1 MPKKKVLLVA
11 NTDWYLYN
19 FRLSLGKF
27 LRDKGF
33 DVVFV
38 SPDGEYRESILR
50 NGFQHIKWH
59 LNRRSTSIFS
69 EVKAL
74 IELVRIYKKEN
85 PNLVHHFTIKPV
97 LYGSIASRFI
107 NIKAVVNSITGLGYI
122 FLSNDWKGKLLRL
135 LVFPIYKFSLS
146 HPNNFII
153 FENSF
158 DRDVF
163 LKNKF
168 IRKERSSIIQGVGVD
183 EVYYGYSSDPK
194 VEVPLVILPARM
206 LYDKGINTLV
216 EAAKKLKSMV
226 AVRIALVGDVDP
238 GNPSTIDVSTIRKWE
253 NDGLVEWWGF
263 QQDMRHIYQNCNIVT
278 LPSFGEGLP
287 TVLIESAASGRPI
300 VASDVAGCRDVVK
313 DGVNG
318 FLVPP
323 KDSEALA
330 NAIHTLI
337 NNPNMRV
344 EMGLEGRKLVLENF
358 TSKIVNENTYQIY
371 LEILNDKS

>member
-1 MPKKKVLLVA
+1 MPNNKVLLVA

-38 SPDGEYRESILR
+38 SPDGEYRENIIR

-59 LNRRSTSIFS
+59 LNRKSIFIFS
-69 EVKAL
+69 ELKSL
-74 IELVRIYKKEN
+74 IELLRIYKSEK
-85 PNLVHHFTIKPV
+85 PVLVHHFTIKPV
-97 LYGSIASRFI
+97 LYGSIASRFLK
-107 NIKAVVNSITGLGYI
+107 IKATVNSITGLGYI
-122 FLSNDWKGKLLRL
+122 FLSNEWKGKLLRY

-153 FENSF
+153 FENSY

-168 IRKERSSIIQGVGVD
+168 INKERSSIIQGVGVD
-183 EVYYGYSSDPK
+183 EDYYGYSPDPK
-194 VEVPLVILPARM
+194 LEVPFVILPARM
-206 LYDKGINTLV
+206 LYDKGINILV
-216 EAAKKLKSMV
+216 EAAKILKSKI

-238 GNPSTIDVSTIRKWE
+238 GNPSSIDVSTIRKWE
-253 NDGLVEWWGF
+253 NDGMVEWWGF
-263 QQDMRHIYQNCNIVT
+263 QQDMRQIYQNCNIVT

-300 VASDVAGCRDVVK
+300 VATDVAGCRDVVIE
-313 DGVNG
+313 GVNG

-323 KDSEALA
+323 NDPEALA
-330 NAIHTLI
+330 NVIHTLI
-337 NNPNMRV
+337 KNPDMRE
-344 EMGLEGRKLVLENF
+344 EMGLEGRKLVIEKF
-358 TSKIVNENTYQIY
+358 TSKIVNEKTYQIY
-371 LEILNDKS
+371 WKILNENS